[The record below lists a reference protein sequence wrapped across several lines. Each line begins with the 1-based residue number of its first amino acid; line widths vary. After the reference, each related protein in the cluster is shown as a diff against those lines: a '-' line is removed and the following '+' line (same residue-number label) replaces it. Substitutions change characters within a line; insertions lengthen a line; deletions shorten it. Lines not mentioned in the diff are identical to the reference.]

1 MVILF
6 IDLVRASI
14 GPFLSSHV
22 FFRSQKN
29 VHPLI
34 FLQRQRKIT
43 QNRQARAKETSR
55 ASKPIIPPEKRNVST
70 SGSNFYFLCWLAL
83 LCLQVCNSSAEER
96 FLMRQTM
103 LKFGY
108 QVASQQGVLR
118 GKKKWFPLNPNSG
131 RRVKNRRQWF
141 VPCPSSSDTAVWVLQ
156 DSCQSMVIR
165 ALSAQGVLLAL
176 CAFLYTN
183 TYTEQNS

>member
-29 VHPLI
+29 VHHLI

-55 ASKPIIPPEKRNVST
+55 ASKPIIPPEKKECQYIRVQLLFSLLASSFVS
-70 SGSNFYFLCWLAL
+70 SG
-83 LCLQVCNSSAEER
+83 LQLICRRTIFDEANDVEVRLSGCVPTRSSSRE
-96 FLMRQTM
+96 
-103 LKFGY
+103 
-108 QVASQQGVLR
+108 
-118 GKKKWFPLNPNSG
+118 KKWFPLNPNSG

-183 TYTEQNS
+183 TYIEQNS